1 MRTSFHLWSRARQAL
16 MIGKKTA
23 FSPIRNVL
31 ILTFFSLRS
40 LVDNLNFLKDEIYQ
54 LREQNRGLQGRLEEE
69 VSARKR
75 LESIMRCNLLAN
87 RQDIEWND

>member
-1 MRTSFHLWSRARQAL
+1 MQRSN
-16 MIGKKTA
+16 I
-23 FSPIRNVL
+23 L
-31 ILTFFSLRS
+31 INDYFLFFRS
-40 LVDNLNFLKDEIYQ
+40 LVDNVHFLKDEIYQ
-54 LREQNRGLQGRLEEE
+54 LREQNRGLHQRLEEE

>member
-1 MRTSFHLWSRARQAL
+1 M
-16 MIGKKTA
+16 
-23 FSPIRNVL
+23 
-31 ILTFFSLRS
+31 
-40 LVDNLNFLKDEIYQ
+40 NFVKDEIYQ
-54 LREQNRGLQGRLEEE
+54 LREQNRGLHQRLEEE